1 MKTYS
6 HIEQKKKKKR
16 SRVTPSL
23 LDLVDDTL
31 YAPLTWKIP
40 TPGKFHFWT
49 VWINGLTCKGLYC
62 CQGWA
67 LLWLEQ
73 WLLRAWGPFKSRGIT
88 AIGCY
93 WVTKSLDVLLLID
106 SGRHPIDTCQGQLLL
121 VRMTVNQRKPKNP
134 KNHSKPSKN
143 LLWTSLNTILKTPP

>member
-1 MKTYS
+1 MKRNLHT
-6 HIEQKKKKKR
+6 KKKKKKGGM
-16 SRVTPSL
+16 TPSP
-23 LDLVDDTL
+23 LDPVDDTL

-40 TPGKFHFWT
+40 SPGKFHFLT
-49 VWINGLTCKGLYC
+49 VWINGLTCKGLYH

-73 WLLRAWGPFKSRGIT
+73 WQLRAQGPFKSKGIT

-93 WVTKSLDVLLLID
+93 WVTKSLDIHLLID

-121 VRMTVNQRKPKNP
+121 ASMTVSGRKPKNP
-134 KNHSKPSKN
+134 KNHSNPSKI
-143 LLWTSLNTILKTPP
+143 LLWMS

>member
-1 MKTYS
+1 MKTNS
-6 HIEQKKKKKR
+6 HTKKKKNGM
-16 SRVTPSL
+16 TPSPL
-23 LDLVDDTL
+23 NPVDDTL

-40 TPGKFHFWT
+40 SPGKFHFLT

-73 WLLRAWGPFKSRGIT
+73 WRLRARGPFKSRGIT

-93 WVTKSLDVLLLID
+93 WVTKSLDINLLID

-121 VRMTVNQRKPKNP
+121 ASMTVSGRKPKNP
-134 KNHSKPSKN
+134 QNH
-143 LLWTSLNTILKTPP
+143 LKTFFGHHRYEY